1 MWGVESMDNVER
13 ERLIKSEQRKYHRE
27 YMREYR
33 QREGFKEK
41 QKQYRENWLYNRAV
55 RSLEDED

>member
-1 MWGVESMDNVER
+1 MGDKDR
-13 ERLIKSEQRKYHRE
+13 QQLIDEMNRKYHRE

-41 QKQYRENWLYNRAV
+41 QKQYRDNWLYNRAI
-55 RSLEDED
+55 REQFGKMD